1 MFWLRFLKGWPNQA
15 AAHLQICPNLPRKAK
30 NGCHSVQGKARGV
43 KICIIVIYYL
53 ENMWKERK
61 LGFICYF
68 KKIYICFYCFSTR
81 ELVFFTIEKKTSK
94 LNVLKKRS
102 QNILKV
108 TYNVE
113 KYLNIWIWQS
123 QPQNISFFL
132 VTLPIQCVWWRH
144 KWSQRPLLLKAK
156 SLTIQP

>member
-1 MFWLRFLKGWPNQA
+1 MGLCFSECLYHGQLISVKIKMFWLRFLKGWPNQA

-30 NGCHSVQGKARGV
+30 NGCHSVQGKSRGV
-43 KICIIVIYYL
+43 KICIIVMYYL

-68 KKIYICFYCFSTR
+68 FKENICFYCFPAR
-81 ELVFFTIEKKTSK
+81 EVVFFTIEKTLK
-94 LNVLKKRS
+94 LNFLKKRS

-113 KYLNIWIWQS
+113 KYLNIWILAV
-123 QPQNISFFL
+123 PTTEHFVFL
-132 VTLPIQCVWWRH
+132 
-144 KWSQRPLLLKAK
+144 SD
-156 SLTIQP
+156 SS